1 MTNSYDAGNTERA
14 MRHDLAVAP
23 EGAKAVSKKLAI
35 PPERERVVE
44 AGLRTFQELF
54 AERDR
59 LADALQ
65 QEQNRSGMM
74 QIEIDQQARE
84 IADLRTRLSVLEVQR
99 DRDLAEHA
107 VLKTFIFNQKSQL
120 DGMADLL
127 AAPTPEEPTQ

>member
-1 MTNSYDAGNTERA
+1 MTVTNSRSREIAP
-14 MRHDLAVAP
+14 AP
-23 EGAKAVSKKLAI
+23 ERLPI
-35 PPERERVVE
+35 PPERERAVE

-59 LADALQ
+59 LADELQ

-107 VLKTFIFNQKSQL
+107 VLKTFILNQKSQL